1 MWALAGST
9 IGQSSLGGA
18 SDSLA
23 ILAIAVVLAAG
34 LAGMIS
40 VRSSTG
46 RSALPR
52 LLGAPG

>member
-1 MWALAGST
+1 LAV
-9 IGQSSLGGA
+9 
-18 SDSLA
+18 LA
-23 ILAIAVVLAAG
+23 MAVVLAVG
-34 LAGMIS
+34 LAGLIS